1 MRILFDGP
9 YEPQPKSGVLRYF
22 YEISHHLSRKSSIA
36 FSRKSKPISVSE
48 ISLPPFQHFRPHKI
62 SFLTELLWNRI
73 QHTVPFQI
81 IHPTEFEFSPTGLHF
96 ATNSTKIV
104 ITIHDLIH
112 EKYGAPGNLYNEVK
126 RTQFYSKAN
135 GYIFVSHSTKNDFAE
150 IYPDLF
156 QSRPS
161 RVIYHGKN
169 FDSSVNSFNKDS
181 KQFLFVGA
189 REGYKNF
196 VNACLAFEKTLKIV
210 PECTFS
216 IVGSNYSSEEFNLV
230 KNFRHR
236 VKWVNYPT
244 HETLRELYSNS
255 LGLLYVSN
263 YEGFGMPLLEAMSQG
278 CVPIAGNHSSI
289 TEVLGDAGLMVNVN
303 NPNEISSAML
313 KCLDNPNHLRQ
324 IIKKGFN
331 RSQNFTWK
339 KAAKKTLDFYESL
352 K

>member
-22 YEISHHLSRKSSIA
+22 YEISHHLSQKSSTA
-36 FSRKSKPISVSE
+36 FSRKCNPISVSK

-81 IHPTEFEFSPTGLHF
+81 IHPTEFEFSPTGHHF
-96 ATNSTKIV
+96 ATKSAKIV

-126 RTQFYSKAN
+126 RTQFYSKAD

-150 IYPDLF
+150 IYPHLF

-169 FDSSVNSFNKDS
+169 FEPSRNSLKKNS
-181 KQFLFVGA
+181 NQFLFVGS

-196 VNACLAFEKTLKIV
+196 ETAHKAFGKLAVENESVRLVVAGSAPTQKELSSCRAYSDRIQWVTL
-210 PECTFS
+210 PNPQE
-216 IVGSNYSSEEFNLV
+216 
-230 KNFRHR
+230 
-236 VKWVNYPT
+236 
-244 HETLRELYSNS
+244 LRDLYANS
-255 LGLLYVSN
+255 LALLYVSK
-263 YEGFGMPLLEAMSQG
+263 YEGFGMPVLEAMSQG
-278 CVPIAGNHSSI
+278 CIPIAGNHSSI
-289 TEVLGDAGLMVNVN
+289 PEVLGNGGFIIDNTTTYD
-303 NPNEISSAML
+303 IYQAMRNCHANASL
-313 KCLDNPNHLRQ
+313 QKELT
-324 IIKKGFN
+324 KKGFS
-331 RSQNFTWK
+331 RLRAFDW
-339 KAAKKTLDFYESL
+339 AKSANETLSFYKGL
-352 K
+352 